1 VRFWDTSAIVPLLLE
16 QEASGAVRPLFEA
29 DAEMAAWW
37 GTPVECASAIARVR
51 REGLISVEDEARTLD
66 LLGMLRE
73 AWLEILPSAEVR
85 EESMRLLRVHP
96 LKAADALQ
104 LAAALVWAGSPRQ
117 GELVTLDER
126 LALAARL
133 EGLRVVPSQNFGG
146 SGSGTPGLKCR

>member
-29 DAEMAAWW
+29 DSEMAAWW
-37 GTPVECASAIARVR
+37 GTPVECASALARVR
-51 REGLISVEDEARTLD
+51 REGLLSVEDEALTLD

-73 AWLEILPSAEVR
+73 AWIEILPSAELR

-104 LAAALVWAGSPRQ
+104 LAAALVWAGSPRA
-117 GELVTLDER
+117 GVLVTLDER

-133 EGLRVVPSQNFGG
+133 EGLRVMP
-146 SGSGTPGLKCR
+146 